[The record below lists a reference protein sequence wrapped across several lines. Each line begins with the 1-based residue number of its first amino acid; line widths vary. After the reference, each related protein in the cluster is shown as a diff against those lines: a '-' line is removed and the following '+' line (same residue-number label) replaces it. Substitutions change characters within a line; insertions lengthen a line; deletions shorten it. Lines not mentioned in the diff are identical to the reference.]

1 MYVGRFVVLGRT
13 AAGEWYLGYRVSSR
27 SFPNRTIRAGTDRAV
42 VVPTADAAP
51 DTSETPNPYV
61 SYNCLRAD
69 RGRIVVA
76 NGSHVDPIIERVSDG
91 YGLLSAITISLF
103 SLGYERDQYNTP
115 RIVAA
120 LDGGADEGFMGIVA
134 DDKICVRRVAVEP
147 GQAYLLAT
155 YGLTDPTPISL
166 EGDTPELVSTA
177 IYNSEYEHPVAA
189 LAAFPSGPYVEMAV
203 RSAR

>member
-13 AAGEWYLGYRVSSR
+13 AVGEWYLGYRVSSR

-42 VVPTADAAP
+42 VVPTPDAVP

-61 SYNCLRAD
+61 SYNCLRSH

-91 YGLLSAITISLF
+91 EGLLSAITLSLF

-120 LDGGADEGFMGIVA
+120 LDGGAEQGYMGIVA
-134 DDKICVRRVAVEP
+134 EDQICVRRMVVAP

-155 YGLTDPTPISL
+155 YELTEPTPITL
-166 EGDTPELVSTA
+166 EGDTSDAMANA
-177 IYNSEYEHPVAA
+177 IYAAAYEHPVAA

-203 RSAR
+203 RAVR

>member
-13 AAGEWYLGYRVSSR
+13 ASGEWYLGYRVSSR

-51 DTSETPNPYV
+51 DGSETPNPYIA
-61 SYNCLRAD
+61 YNCLRAHA
-69 RGRIVVA
+69 GCIVVA
-76 NGSHVDPIIERVSDG
+76 NGSHVDPIIEKVSDG
-91 YGLLSAITISLF
+91 YGLLDAITLSLL

-120 LDGGADEGFMGIVA
+120 LDSAAGQGYMGIVA
-134 DDKICVRRVAVEP
+134 EDRINVRRILVEP
-147 GQAYLLAT
+147 GQARLLAT
-155 YGLTDPTPISL
+155 YELIDFTPVIIV
-166 EGDTPELVSTA
+166 GDTPQAVCNA
-177 IYNSEYEHPVAA
+177 IYDAEYEHPVAA
-189 LAAFPSGPYVEMAV
+189 LAAFPSGTGVNMAV